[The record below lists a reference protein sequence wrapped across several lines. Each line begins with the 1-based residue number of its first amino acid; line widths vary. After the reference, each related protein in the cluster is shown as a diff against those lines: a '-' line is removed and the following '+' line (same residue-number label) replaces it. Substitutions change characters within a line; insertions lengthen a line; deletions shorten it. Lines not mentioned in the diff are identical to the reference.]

1 MAGGR
6 LLLMELRHLRY
17 FCSVAEHC
25 SFTRAARQLHVSQSG
40 VSSQVRDLE
49 AELGLALL
57 HRNQHEVRLTAEGV
71 IFLREAR
78 EILSRVDEAV
88 ELTRRSSQGTS
99 GTLTVGLCG
108 PVTSMFLPELMR
120 TFRSQCPEVMVKLRE
135 RVPAEQVEAL
145 LNGDLDVGFTRSVPD
160 GMEQTLSHSTLFRE
174 PFLVAMA
181 KDHTLAAGESVAL
194 NELAMSQLILYYRE
208 GAPEIHD
215 AVMTMCQKARF
226 TPRLGDSPPSWQS
239 ILTMVEAGEGLALV
253 PACVQHL
260 TGDVVFRPLRG
271 KGLFLDAIVVW
282 RKNGTTPVVEKF
294 LELLLSKV

>member
-1 MAGGR
+1 
-6 LLLMELRHLRY
+6 MELRHLRY

-40 VSSQVRDLE
+40 VSGQVRDLE
-49 AELGLALL
+49 TELGLSLF

-71 IFLREAR
+71 VFLREAR
-78 EILSRVDEAV
+78 DILSRVDEAV
-88 ELTRRSSQGTS
+88 ELTRQSSQGAS

-108 PVTSMFLPELMR
+108 PVTAMFLPELVR

-145 LNGDLDVGFTRSVPD
+145 LKGELDVGFTRSVPD
-160 GMEQTLSHSTLFRE
+160 AAEPILSCTTLFQE
-174 PFLVAMA
+174 PFLVAVA
-181 KDHTLAAGESVAL
+181 KDHALATQESVAL
-194 NELAMSQLILYYRE
+194 TELASSRLILYYRE

-215 AVMTMCQKARF
+215 AVMMLCKRARF
-226 TPRLGDSPPSWQS
+226 TPQLGDSPPSWQS
-239 ILTMVEAGEGLALV
+239 ILTMVEAGEGVALV

-271 KGLFLDAIVVW
+271 KGPMLDAIAVW
-282 RKNGTTPVVEKF
+282 RKNETTPVVEKF
-294 LELLLSKV
+294 LKLLFEKAEELGAAK

>member
-1 MAGGR
+1 
-6 LLLMELRHLRY
+6 MELRHLRY

-40 VSSQVRDLE
+40 VSGQVRDLE
-49 AELGLALL
+49 TELGLSLF

-71 IFLREAR
+71 VFLREAR
-78 EILSRVDEAV
+78 DILSRVDEAV
-88 ELTRRSSQGTS
+88 ELTRQSSQGAS

-108 PVTSMFLPELMR
+108 PVTAMFLPELVR

-145 LNGDLDVGFTRSVPD
+145 LKGELDVGFTRSVPD
-160 GMEQTLSHSTLFRE
+160 AAEPILSCTTLFQE
-174 PFLVAMA
+174 PFLVAVA
-181 KDHTLAAGESVAL
+181 KDHALATQESVAL
-194 NELAMSQLILYYRE
+194 TELASSRLILYYRE

-215 AVMTMCQKARF
+215 AVMMLCKRARF
-226 TPRLGDSPPSWQS
+226 TPQLGDSPPAWQS
-239 ILTMVEAGEGLALV
+239 ILTMVEAGEGVALV

-271 KGLFLDAIVVW
+271 KGPMLDAIAVW
-282 RKNGTTPVVEKF
+282 RKNETTPVVEKF
-294 LELLLSKV
+294 LKLLFEKAEELGAAK

>member
-1 MAGGR
+1 
-6 LLLMELRHLRY
+6 MELRHLRY

-40 VSSQVRDLE
+40 VSGQVRDLE
-49 AELGLALL
+49 TELGLSLF

-71 IFLREAR
+71 VFLREAR
-78 EILSRVDEAV
+78 DILSRVDEAV
-88 ELTRRSSQGTS
+88 ELTRQSSQGAS

-108 PVTSMFLPELMR
+108 PVTAMFLPELVR

-145 LNGDLDVGFTRSVPD
+145 LKGELDVGFTRSVPD
-160 GMEQTLSHSTLFRE
+160 AAEPILSCTTLFQE
-174 PFLVAMA
+174 PFLVAVA
-181 KDHTLAAGESVAL
+181 KDHALATQESVAL
-194 NELAMSQLILYYRE
+194 TELASSRLILYYRE

-215 AVMTMCQKARF
+215 AVMMLCKRARF
-226 TPRLGDSPPSWQS
+226 TPQLGDSPPAWQS
-239 ILTMVEAGEGLALV
+239 ILTMVEAGEGVALV

-271 KGLFLDAIVVW
+271 KGPMLDAIAVS
-282 RKNGTTPVVEKF
+282 RKNETTPVVEKF
-294 LELLLSKV
+294 LKLLFEKAEELGAAK

>member
-1 MAGGR
+1 
-6 LLLMELRHLRY
+6 MELRHLRY

-40 VSSQVRDLE
+40 VSGQVRDLE
-49 AELGLALL
+49 TELGLSLF

-71 IFLREAR
+71 VFLREAR
-78 EILSRVDEAV
+78 DILSRVDEAV
-88 ELTRRSSQGTS
+88 ELTRQSSQGAS

-108 PVTSMFLPELMR
+108 PVTAMFLPELLR

-145 LNGDLDVGFTRSVPD
+145 LKGELDVGFTRSVPD
-160 GMEQTLSHSTLFRE
+160 AAEPILSCTTLFQE
-174 PFLVAMA
+174 PFLVAVA
-181 KDHTLAAGESVAL
+181 KDHALATQESVAL
-194 NELAMSQLILYYRE
+194 TELASSRLILYYRE

-215 AVMTMCQKARF
+215 AVMMLCKRARF
-226 TPRLGDSPPSWQS
+226 TPQLGDSPPSWQS
-239 ILTMVEAGEGLALV
+239 ILTMVEAGEGVALV

-271 KGLFLDAIVVW
+271 KGPMLDAIAVW
-282 RKNGTTPVVEKF
+282 RKNETTPVVEKF
-294 LELLLSKV
+294 LKLLFEKAEELGAAK

>member
-1 MAGGR
+1 
-6 LLLMELRHLRY
+6 MELRHLRY

-40 VSSQVRDLE
+40 VSGQVRDLE
-49 AELGLALL
+49 TELGLSLF

-71 IFLREAR
+71 VFLREAR
-78 EILSRVDEAV
+78 DILSRVDEAV
-88 ELTRRSSQGTS
+88 ELTRQSSQGAS

-108 PVTSMFLPELMR
+108 PVTAMFLPELVR

-145 LNGDLDVGFTRSVPD
+145 LKGELDVGFTRSVPD
-160 GMEQTLSHSTLFRE
+160 AAEPILSCTTLFQE
-174 PFLVAMA
+174 PFLVAVA
-181 KDHTLAAGESVAL
+181 KDHALATQKSVAL
-194 NELAMSQLILYYRE
+194 TELASSRLILYYRE

-215 AVMTMCQKARF
+215 AVMMLCKRARF
-226 TPRLGDSPPSWQS
+226 TPQLGDSPPSWQS
-239 ILTMVEAGEGLALV
+239 ILTMVEAGEGVALV

-271 KGLFLDAIVVW
+271 KGPMLDAIAVW
-282 RKNGTTPVVEKF
+282 RKNETTPVVEKF
-294 LELLLSKV
+294 LKLLFEKAEELGAAK